1 MFDLEKIKH
10 GYFAK
15 GMLYLQQGKPS
26 EAKTAFEAAGDF
38 PNARRQLPFILRD
51 LGATAPEIIGSLI
64 TTLDSGDLQALPWII
79 QFCEEFDFSHPDI
92 EHLKEILESEVAR
105 ENQSVL
111 LGLMRIAREDQ
122 DVVGYVRRM
131 NHLVGLSNA
140 YARCELVNLIMQA
153 ETFPDEYKE
162 FLKQQDA
169 LPVLGGQIA
178 NFSPL
183 ERANMAEDFLKEGD
197 FYYLIELLN
206 QGPDSVASGA
216 NILKFYLD
224 MRMRRLETFQDFIQD
239 LTQSLDSRWED
250 PQYLIVFAIEVR
262 TNMSGYDLGPIKR
275 ILKPFGLEDFLS
287 ELLQEVPA
295 AEDSLFDDDL
305 GVMAI
310 VRASSMVPTDAAL
323 NFFEKYRSPLFDVF
337 TQEFK
342 TSPVA
347 AAKKYSEYISK
358 SMKGDSEYFQPTA
371 AAIEFFDRGYY
382 DFDLVD
388 PMLHGLVMRE
398 LPSLIETN
406 QDISGAFL
414 EFLYLFEN
422 GEAYFLDDIRRR
434 VVNHPN
440 APQKVRDD
448 FYSIKG

>member
-10 GYFAK
+10 GYFVK
-15 GMLYLQQGKPS
+15 GMLHLQQENPS

-51 LGATAPEIIGSLI
+51 LGATKPEIIESLI
-64 TTLDSGDLQALPWII
+64 NTLDSGDLQALPWII
-79 QFCEEFDFSHPDI
+79 KFCEEFDFSHPDI
-92 EHLKEILESEVAR
+92 ENFKENLESEVAK

-122 DVVGYVRRM
+122 DFVGYVRRM
-131 NHLVGLSNA
+131 NHLVGLGNA
-140 YARCELVNLIMQA
+140 NARCELVNLIMQA
-153 ETFPDEYKE
+153 ESFPDEYKE

-183 ERANMAEDFLKEGD
+183 KRANMAEDFLKEGD
-197 FYYLIELLN
+197 FYFLIELLN
-206 QGPDSVASGA
+206 QGTDSVASGA

-224 MRMRRLETFQDFIQD
+224 MRMRRFETFQEFIQD

-250 PQYLIVFAIEVR
+250 PRYLIVFAIEAR
-262 TNMSGYDLGPIKR
+262 TNMSGYDFGPIKR
-275 ILKPFGLEDFLS
+275 ILKPFGLEDFLN
-287 ELLQEVPA
+287 ELLQGVPA
-295 AEDSLFDDDL
+295 AEDSIFDDDL
-305 GVMAI
+305 GPAAI
-310 VRASSMVPTDAAL
+310 VRTSSMVPTDVAL
-323 NFFEKYRSPLFDVF
+323 NFFKKYTSTLFDIF
-337 TQEFK
+337 TQEFM

-347 AAKKYSEYISK
+347 AAQRYSEYISK
-358 SMKGDSEYFQPTA
+358 AIKGDSEYFQPTA
-371 AAIEFFDRGYY
+371 AALEFFDRGYY

-388 PMLHGLVMRE
+388 PMLHDLVMRQ

-406 QDISGAFL
+406 QEISGAFL
-414 EFLYLFEN
+414 EYLYIFEN

-448 FYSIKG
+448 FYSVKG